1 MTVWILGSF
10 IIVQLY
16 TSQLF
21 DYVMTSVPVP
31 IVKSVEELAD
41 KSGIDLVVVKGFAPE
56 LMIRVKKNE

>member
-1 MTVWILGSF
+1 MIVWSLGAF

-16 TSQLF
+16 NAQLF

-41 KSGIDLVVVKGFAPE
+41 KSGVDLVVVKGFSTD
-56 LMIRVKKNE
+56 LMIKVSTFK